1 MGGILWADSP
11 YGLFTF
17 ILITLVLGGAGAW
30 ATGRAIAKTWRPLA
44 MLAPYMVFLT
54 AGVRFLHYAL
64 YRRAAAVAASLHR
77 RLYLDDGRRRAR
89 LSRHAGDAD
98 GDPIFLGL

>member
-1 MGGILWADSP
+1 MGGILWADAP

-17 ILITLVLGGAGAW
+17 VLLTLILGGAGAW
-30 ATGRAIAKTWRPLA
+30 ATGRALAQTWRPIA
-44 MLAPYMVFLT
+44 MLAPYMVFLS

-64 YRRAAAVAASLHR
+64 YGEPLLSPDRFHH

-89 LSRHAGDAD
+89 LSLDARGAD
-98 GDPIFLGL
+98 GDAIFLGL